1 MKEKVYEIEL
11 TQTELEI
18 LYVALHP
25 SYKTGLL
32 YDLMEYVSENG
43 PAVCSYY
50 NGALELGERIENI
63 VNTNKH
69 QNV

>member
-32 YDLMEYVSENG
+32 NDILYYVSEQKKG
-43 PAVCSYY
+43 HVVCSYY
-50 NGALELGERIENI
+50 KLAERIENI